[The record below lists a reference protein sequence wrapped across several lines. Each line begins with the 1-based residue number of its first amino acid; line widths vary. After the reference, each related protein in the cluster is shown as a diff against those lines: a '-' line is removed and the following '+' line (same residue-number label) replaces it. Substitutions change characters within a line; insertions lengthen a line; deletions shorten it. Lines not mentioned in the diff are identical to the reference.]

1 MVALWLFISR
11 GGSLV
16 SLCSNSL
23 GVQLFS
29 APCIFSLFSPDFR
42 LKGALVL
49 QLKSIIVE
57 NLSSSR
63 GIAAVD
69 VFAIGG
75 NDPYGPLLGE
85 GGA

>member
-1 MVALWLFISR
+1 LVALLVFIRGR
-11 GGSLV
+11 GGSRP
-16 SLCSNSL
+16 SRG
-23 GVQLFS
+23 GVQLFP
-29 APCIFSLFSPDFR
+29 APCIVSLFSPDFR

-49 QLKSIIVE
+49 QLKSLIVE
-57 NLSSSR
+57 NLSGSR
-63 GIAAVD
+63 WIAAVD